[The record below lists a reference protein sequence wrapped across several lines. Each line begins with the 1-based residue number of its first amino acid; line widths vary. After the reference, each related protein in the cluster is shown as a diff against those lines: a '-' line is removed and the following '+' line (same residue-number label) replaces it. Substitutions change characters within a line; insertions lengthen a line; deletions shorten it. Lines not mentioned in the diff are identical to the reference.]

1 MPALRAI
8 LPYNPQPM
16 TRTRKRTTGTRV
28 AAKAPAAAKV
38 SAGRPAGLKPGRNA
52 TINDIARLASVSK
65 KTVSRVIN
73 QSPLVQEETRARI
86 QAVIDKFGYV
96 PDPQAR
102 GLAFRKS
109 FLIGLV
115 YDNPNAQYIVNMMEG
130 VLDAVRNTEY
140 EVVVHPC
147 DRKKPDFVT
156 SVRRFAERQKLR
168 GVILLPPVS
177 ENDELTHALAAA
189 DCAYVRITYTQLDE
203 PARVVVSNDRLA
215 VAEVANY
222 LVSLGHKRI
231 GYIAGPAGF
240 RSAVERLAGF
250 RDALSGR
257 GMVFPDELIVEGGYT
272 YESGIAGGEKL
283 LALNPRPTAIFA
295 SNDEM
300 AAGVYRVANRLGLS
314 IPGDLSIVGF
324 DDGPLAARLLP
335 SMTTIRL
342 PIREL
347 GRIAANKILHP
358 EAADAHAMV
367 TPLEPHLVI
376 RDSCQPPAR

>member
-1 MPALRAI
+1 
-8 LPYNPQPM
+8 M
-16 TRTRKRTTGTRV
+16 TRPRKKTASTRT
-28 AAKAPAAAKV
+28 APKAAALPKPLP
-38 SAGRPAGLKPGRNA
+38 ARPSGIKPGRNA

-73 QSPLVQEETRARI
+73 QSPLVQEATRARI

-115 YDNPNAQYIVNMMEG
+115 YDNPNAQYIVNCMEG
-130 VLDAVRNTEY
+130 ALDAVRNSEY

-147 DRKKPDFVT
+147 DRKKPDFIAG
-156 SVRRFAERQKLR
+156 VRRFVERQKLR
-168 GVILLPPVS
+168 GVILMPPIS
-177 ENDELTHALAAA
+177 ENDELTRALTAAE
-189 DCAYVRITYTQLDE
+189 CAYVRITYTALDD
-203 PARVVVSNDRLA
+203 PARLVISNDRLA

-222 LVSLGHKRI
+222 LTSLGHKRI
-231 GYIAGPAGF
+231 GYIAGPSGF
-240 RSAVERLAGF
+240 RSAIERLAGF
-250 RDALSGR
+250 REALAARSIA
-257 GMVFPDELIVEGGYT
+257 FPEELIVEGGYT
-272 YESGIAGGEKL
+272 YESGVAGGEKL

-300 AAGVYRVANRLGLS
+300 AAGVYRVANKLGLS

-335 SMTTIRL
+335 SLTTIRL

-347 GRIAANKILHP
+347 GRLAANKILHP
-358 EAADAHAMV
+358 EAAGGTHAMV

-376 RDSCQPPAR
+376 RDSCQPPSR

>member
-1 MPALRAI
+1 
-8 LPYNPQPM
+8 M
-16 TRTRKRTTGTRV
+16 TRARKKAAPTRAT
-28 AAKAPAAAKV
+28 PKV
-38 SAGRPAGLKPGRNA
+38 TVPPKMSGIRPGRNA

-73 QSPLVQEETRARI
+73 QSPLVQEGTRARI

-115 YDNPNAQYIVNMMEG
+115 YDNPNAQYVVNLMEG
-130 VLDAVRNTEY
+130 ALDAVRNSEY

-147 DRKKPDFVT
+147 DRKNPDFIAG
-156 SVRRFAERQKLR
+156 VRRFVERQKLR

-177 ENDELTHALAAA
+177 ENDELTRALTAA
-189 DCAYVRITYTQLDE
+189 DCAYVRITYAQLDD
-203 PARVVVSNDRLA
+203 PSRLVISNDRLA

-231 GYIAGPAGF
+231 GYIAGPPGF
-240 RSAVERLAGF
+240 RSAIERLAGF
-250 RDALSGR
+250 RDALAAR
-257 GMVFPDELIVEGGYT
+257 GVRLEPELIVEGGYT
-272 YESGIAGGEKL
+272 YESGVTGSEKL
-283 LALNPRPTAIFA
+283 LALSPRPTAIFA

-300 AAGVYRVANRLGLS
+300 AAGVYRAANRLGLAV
-314 IPGDLSIVGF
+314 PADLSIVGF
-324 DDGPLAARLLP
+324 DDGAIAARLLP
-335 SMTTIRL
+335 SLTTIRL

-347 GRIAANKILHP
+347 GRLAANKILHP
-358 EAADAHAMV
+358 EAPGGTHAMV
-367 TPLEPHLVI
+367 TPVEPHLVI
-376 RDSCQPPAR
+376 RDSCQPPPR

>member
-1 MPALRAI
+1 MSRSRKKSTGNRAVPKASAPVKPA
-8 LPYNPQPM
+8 
-16 TRTRKRTTGTRV
+16 
-28 AAKAPAAAKV
+28 
-38 SAGRPAGLKPGRNA
+38 SFRPSGIKPGRNA

-115 YDNPNAQYIVNMMEG
+115 YDNPNAQYIVNLMEG
-130 VLDAVRNTEY
+130 VLEAVRNTEY

-147 DRKKPDFVT
+147 DRKNPEFIAG
-156 SVRRFAERQKLR
+156 VRRFVERQKLR
-168 GVILLPPVS
+168 GAILLPPIS
-177 ENDELTHALAAA
+177 ENDELTRALAAA
-189 DCAYVRITYTQLDE
+189 DCAYVRITYTVLDD
-203 PARVVVSNDRLA
+203 ASRMVISNDRLA

-222 LVSLGHKRI
+222 LISLGHKRI
-231 GYIAGPAGF
+231 GYIAGPPGF

-250 RDALSGR
+250 REALAARSIP
-257 GMVFPDELIVEGGYT
+257 FPDDLIVEGGYT
-272 YESGIAGGEKL
+272 YESGVAGGEKL
-283 LALNPRPTAIFA
+283 LALNPRPSAIFA

-335 SMTTIRL
+335 SLTTIRL

-347 GRIAANKILHP
+347 GRLAANKILHP
-358 EAADAHAMV
+358 EAPGGTHAMV

>member
-1 MPALRAI
+1 
-8 LPYNPQPM
+8 M
-16 TRTRKRTTGTRV
+16 TRTRKKTAVSRATPK
-28 AAKAPAAAKV
+28 AAPPAKPLGIKP
-38 SAGRPAGLKPGRNA
+38 SGIKPGRNA

-73 QSPLVQEETRARI
+73 QSPLVQEATRARI

-115 YDNPNAQYIVNMMEG
+115 YDNPNAQYIVNCMEG
-130 VLDAVRNTEY
+130 VLDAVRNSEY

-147 DRKKPDFVT
+147 DRKKPDFIAG
-156 SVRRFAERQKLR
+156 VRRFVERQKLR
-168 GVILLPPVS
+168 GAILMPPIS
-177 ENDELTHALAAA
+177 ENDELTRALTAA
-189 DCAYVRITYTQLDE
+189 DCAYVRISYTQLDD
-203 PARVVVSNDRLA
+203 PSRMVISNDRLA

-231 GYIAGPAGF
+231 GYIAGPSGF

-250 RDALSGR
+250 REAMAAR
-257 GMVFPDELIVEGGYT
+257 AIPFPDELIVEGGYT
-272 YESGIAGGEKL
+272 YESGVAGGEKL

-300 AAGVYRVANRLGLS
+300 AAGVYRVANKLGLS

-335 SMTTIRL
+335 SLTTIRL

-347 GRIAANKILHP
+347 GRLAANKILHP
-358 EAADAHAMV
+358 ESAGGTHAMV

-376 RDSCQPPAR
+376 RDSCQPPSR

>member
-1 MPALRAI
+1 
-8 LPYNPQPM
+8 M
-16 TRTRKRTTGTRV
+16 TRIRKKAPRTSPRPIAV
-28 AAKAPAAAKV
+28 PRPAAA
-38 SAGRPAGLKPGRNA
+38 RPSSIRPGRNA

-147 DRKKPDFVT
+147 DRKNPDYVAG
-156 SVRRFAERQKLR
+156 VRRFAERQKLR
-168 GVILLPPVS
+168 GAILLPPVS
-177 ENDELTHALAAA
+177 ENDELTRALDAV
-189 DCAYVRITYTQLDE
+189 DCAYVRITYAVLDD
-203 PARVVVSNDRLA
+203 PSRIVISNDRLA

-222 LVSLGHKRI
+222 LISLGHKRI
-231 GYIAGPAGF
+231 GYIAGPPGF
-240 RSAVERLAGF
+240 RSAIERLAGF
-250 RDALSGR
+250 REALTARSIA
-257 GMVFPDELIVEGGYT
+257 FSDELIVEGGYT
-272 YESGIAGGEKL
+272 YESGVAGGEKL

-300 AAGVYRVANRLGLS
+300 AAGVYRAANRLGLS
-314 IPGDLSIVGF
+314 IPGDVSIVGF
-324 DDGPLAARLLP
+324 DDGALAARLLP
-335 SMTTIRL
+335 SLTTIRL

-358 EAADAHAMV
+358 EAAGTHSMV

>member
-1 MPALRAI
+1 MNRPRKKAATPRAATRPPA
-8 LPYNPQPM
+8 P
-16 TRTRKRTTGTRV
+16 
-28 AAKAPAAAKV
+28 AKAATALKP
-38 SAGRPAGLKPGRNA
+38 SGMKPGRNA

-73 QSPLVQEETRARI
+73 QSPLVQEATRARI

-115 YDNPNAQYIVNMMEG
+115 YDNPNAQYIVNCMEG
-130 VLDAVRNTEY
+130 ALDAVRNSEY

-147 DRKKPDFVT
+147 DRKKPDFIT
-156 SVRRFAERQKLR
+156 GVRRFVERQKLR
-168 GVILLPPVS
+168 GVILMPPIS
-177 ENDELTHALAAA
+177 ENDELTRALTAA
-189 DCAYVRITYTQLDE
+189 DCTYVRITYTQLDD
-203 PARVVVSNDRLA
+203 PARIVISNDRLA

-231 GYIAGPAGF
+231 GYIAGPSGF
-240 RSAVERLAGF
+240 SSAIERLAGF
-250 RDALSGR
+250 REALAAR
-257 GMVFPDELIVEGGYT
+257 QVTLPNELIVEGGYT
-272 YESGIAGGEKL
+272 YESGVAGAEKL
-283 LALNPRPTAIFA
+283 LSLDPRPTAIFA

-300 AAGVYRVANRLGLS
+300 AAGVYRVANKLGLS

-335 SMTTIRL
+335 PLTTIKL

-347 GRIAANKILHP
+347 GRLAANKILHP
-358 EAADAHAMV
+358 EAASGTHAMV

-376 RDSCQPPAR
+376 RDSCQPPAPRS

>member
-1 MPALRAI
+1 
-8 LPYNPQPM
+8 M
-16 TRTRKRTTGTRV
+16 TRNRKKPAPVR
-28 AAKAPAAAKV
+28 AAPKLPAPMKV
-38 SAGRPAGLKPGRNA
+38 SGVKPGRNA

-73 QSPLVQEETRARI
+73 QSPLVQEATRARI

-102 GLAFRKS
+102 GLAFRKA
-109 FLIGLV
+109 FLIGIV
-115 YDNPNAQYIVNMMEG
+115 YDNPNAQYIVHSMEG
-130 VLDAVRNTEY
+130 ALEAVRNTEY

-147 DRKKPDFVT
+147 DRKKPDFI
-156 SVRRFAERQKLR
+156 SGVRRFVERQKLR

-177 ENDELTHALAAA
+177 ENDELTRALTAA
-189 DCAYVRITYTQLDE
+189 DCAYVRISYTQLDE
-203 PARVVVSNDRLA
+203 PARMVISNDRLA

-231 GYIAGPAGF
+231 GYIAGPPGF
-240 RSAVERLAGF
+240 RSAIERLAGF
-250 RDALSGR
+250 REALEAR
-257 GMVFPDELIVEGGYT
+257 GVTLSQELIVEGGYT
-272 YESGIAGGEKL
+272 YESGVAGGEKL
-283 LALNPRPTAIFA
+283 LALDPRPTAIFA

-300 AAGVYRVANRLGLS
+300 AAGVYRVANKLGLA

-335 SMTTIRL
+335 SLTTIRL

-347 GRIAANKILHP
+347 GRLAANKILHP
-358 EAADAHAMV
+358 EAAGDTHAMV

-376 RDSCQPPAR
+376 RDSCQPPNR

>member
-1 MPALRAI
+1 MNRPRKKASPPRPVAKPA
-8 LPYNPQPM
+8 PPP
-16 TRTRKRTTGTRV
+16 
-28 AAKAPAAAKV
+28 KAPAVAK
-38 SAGRPAGLKPGRNA
+38 PAGIKPGRNA

-73 QSPLVQEETRARI
+73 QSPLVQEATRARI

-102 GLAFRKS
+102 GLAFRKA

-115 YDNPNAQYIVNMMEG
+115 YDNPNAQYIVNCMEG
-130 VLDAVRNTEY
+130 ALEAVRNTEY

-147 DRKKPDFVT
+147 DRKKPDFIAG
-156 SVRRFAERQKLR
+156 VRRFVERQKLR
-168 GVILLPPVS
+168 GVILIPPIS
-177 ENDELTHALAAA
+177 ENDELTRALTAA
-189 DCAYVRITYTQLDE
+189 DCAYVRISYAQLDE
-203 PARVVVSNDRLA
+203 PARMVISNDRLA

-231 GYIAGPAGF
+231 GYIAGPSGF
-240 RSAVERLAGF
+240 RSAAERLAGF
-250 RDALSGR
+250 REALASR
-257 GMVFPDELIVEGGYT
+257 QVPFPDELIVEGGYT
-272 YESGIAGGEKL
+272 YESGVAGGEKL
-283 LALNPRPTAIFA
+283 LSLNPRPTAIFA

-300 AAGVYRVANRLGLS
+300 AAGVYRVANKLGLS

-335 SMTTIRL
+335 SLTTIKL

-358 EAADAHAMV
+358 EAAGSTHAMV

-376 RDSCQPPAR
+376 RDSCQPPAKA

>member
-1 MPALRAI
+1 
-8 LPYNPQPM
+8 M
-16 TRTRKRTTGTRV
+16 TRTRKKAAPPRAVPKTP
-28 AAKAPAAAKV
+28 APAKA
-38 SAGRPAGLKPGRNA
+38 AGVLKPAGIKPGRNA

-73 QSPLVQEETRARI
+73 QSPLVQEATRARI

-115 YDNPNAQYIVNMMEG
+115 YDNPNAQYIVNLMEG
-130 VLDAVRNTEY
+130 ALDAVRNSEY

-147 DRKKPDFVT
+147 DRKKPDFI
-156 SVRRFAERQKLR
+156 SGVRRFVERQKLR
-168 GVILLPPVS
+168 GVILLPPIS
-177 ENDELTHALAAA
+177 ENDELTRALTAA
-189 DCAYVRITYTQLDE
+189 DCSYVRITYTQLDD
-203 PARVVVSNDRLA
+203 PARMVISNDRLA

-231 GYIAGPAGF
+231 GYIAGPPGF

-250 RDALSGR
+250 REALAAR
-257 GMVFPDELIVEGGYT
+257 QIAFPNELIVEGGYT
-272 YESGIAGGEKL
+272 YESGVAGGEKL

-300 AAGVYRVANRLGLS
+300 AAGVYRVANKLGLS

-324 DDGPLAARLLP
+324 DDGPLASRLLP
-335 SMTTIRL
+335 SMTTIKL

-347 GRIAANKILHP
+347 GRLAANKILHP
-358 EAADAHAMV
+358 EAAGGTHAMV

>member
-1 MPALRAI
+1 MNRSRKKATAARAVPKPPAPA
-8 LPYNPQPM
+8 
-16 TRTRKRTTGTRV
+16 KAV
-28 AAKAPAAAKV
+28 AAPK
-38 SAGRPAGLKPGRNA
+38 PAGIKPGRNA

-73 QSPLVQEETRARI
+73 QSPLVQEATRARI

-115 YDNPNAQYIVNMMEG
+115 YDNPNAQYIVNCMEG
-130 VLDAVRNTEY
+130 ALDAVRNSEY

-147 DRKKPDFVT
+147 DRKKPDFI
-156 SVRRFAERQKLR
+156 SGVRRFVERQKLR
-168 GVILLPPVS
+168 GVILLPPIS
-177 ENDELTHALAAA
+177 ENDELTRALTAA
-189 DCAYVRITYTQLDE
+189 DCTYVRITYTHIDD
-203 PARVVVSNDRLA
+203 PGRIVISNDRLA

-231 GYIAGPAGF
+231 GYIAGPSGF
-240 RSAVERLAGF
+240 RSAIERLGGF
-250 RDALSGR
+250 REALAAR
-257 GMVFPDELIVEGGYT
+257 QITLTNDLIVEGGYT

-283 LALNPRPTAIFA
+283 LSLNPRPTAIFA

-300 AAGVYRVANRLGLS
+300 AAGVYRVANKLGLS

-335 SMTTIRL
+335 PLTTIKL

-347 GRIAANKILHP
+347 GRIAAHKILHP
-358 EAADAHAMV
+358 EAAGSTHAMV

-376 RDSCQPPAR
+376 RDSCQPPARA

>member
-1 MPALRAI
+1 MTRMRKKSPGTRAI
-8 LPYNPQPM
+8 AKPP
-16 TRTRKRTTGTRV
+16 GTR
-28 AAKAPAAAKV
+28 PAAI
-38 SAGRPAGLKPGRNA
+38 KPGRNA

-73 QSPLVQEETRARI
+73 QSPLVQEDTRARI

-115 YDNPNAQYIVNMMEG
+115 YDNPNAQYIVNLMEG
-130 VLDAVRNTEY
+130 VLEAVRNTEY

-147 DRKKPDFVT
+147 DRAKPDFVAG
-156 SVRRFAERQKLR
+156 VRRFAERQKLR
-168 GVILLPPVS
+168 GAILLPPVS
-177 ENDELTHALAAA
+177 ENDELTRALDAA

-203 PARVVVSNDRLA
+203 PARLVISNDRLA

-222 LVSLGHKRI
+222 LVSLGHRRI
-231 GYIAGPAGF
+231 GFIAGPPGF
-240 RSAVERLAGF
+240 RSAIERLAGF
-250 RDALSGR
+250 REALAAR
-257 GMVFPDELIVEGGYT
+257 GTVFPDELIVEGGYT
-272 YESGIAGGEKL
+272 YESGIAGAERL

-335 SMTTIRL
+335 SLTTIKL

-358 EAADAHAMV
+358 EAAANHAVV

>member
-1 MPALRAI
+1 
-8 LPYNPQPM
+8 M
-16 TRTRKRTTGTRV
+16 TRTRKKSASRT
-28 AAKAPAAAKV
+28 AAPRAASVPKPLPAKL
-38 SAGRPAGLKPGRNA
+38 SGIRPGRNA

-73 QSPLVQEETRARI
+73 QSPLVQDATRARI

-156 SVRRFAERQKLR
+156 GVRRFVERQKLR

-177 ENDELTHALAAA
+177 ENDELTRALTAA
-189 DCAYVRITYTQLDE
+189 DCAYVRITYTQLDD
-203 PARVVVSNDRLA
+203 PSRMVISNDRLA

-231 GYIAGPAGF
+231 GYIAGPSGF
-240 RSAVERLAGF
+240 RSAAERLAGF
-250 RDALSGR
+250 REGLEAGGVALPG
-257 GMVFPDELIVEGGYT
+257 DLIVEGGYT
-272 YESGIAGGEKL
+272 YESGVAGADKL
-283 LALNPRPTAIFA
+283 LSLTPRPTAIFA

-300 AAGVYRVANRLGLS
+300 AA
-314 IPGDLSIVGF
+314 
-324 DDGPLAARLLP
+324 
-335 SMTTIRL
+335 
-342 PIREL
+342 
-347 GRIAANKILHP
+347 
-358 EAADAHAMV
+358 
-367 TPLEPHLVI
+367 
-376 RDSCQPPAR
+376 